1 MTLFQN
7 NKVISEIYLNILFK
21 FLLKKYSEQMLPLR
35 LISENTFINITQSQ
49 YASDRVFNEQNLLRW
64 EKSFNQLMYY
74 F

>member
-35 LISENTFINITQSQ
+35 LISENTFINRTQSQ

>member
-21 FLLKKYSEQMLPLR
+21 FLKSILNKCFK
-35 LISENTFINITQSQ
+35 ISENTFINVTQSQ

>member
-49 YASDRVFNEQNLLRW
+49 YASDRVFNEQHLLRW